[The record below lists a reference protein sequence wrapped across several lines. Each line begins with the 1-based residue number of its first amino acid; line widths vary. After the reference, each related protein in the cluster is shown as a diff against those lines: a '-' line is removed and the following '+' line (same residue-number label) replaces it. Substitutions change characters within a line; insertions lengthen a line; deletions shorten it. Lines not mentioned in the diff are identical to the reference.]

1 MSVATLA
8 RATKAAPPII
18 TCKKAQWE
26 KKNAPPSLEEVK
38 KAVNELLGTVQELKK
53 TNDQRFDAIE
63 KKGHAPAELEAKI
76 AKLNESIEKNEK
88 IHNDFIAAAKKREEE
103 AKAALAELEKKWEAR
118 FNREDL
124 GAGGDEAAEKKKRQL
139 ETKAYD
145 KYLRKGRNADFT
157 EDERKVLIVGN
168 DATGG
173 YLAPPEMVMDII
185 KGVVEFTPFRSI
197 CTVYQ
202 TSRGELLLPK
212 RTQVASATR
221 VGEVQQRN
229 ETQNPAW
236 GMLSIQTPEMY
247 AQARISKQ
255 NLEDSAFN
263 LAQFIT
269 DEFREQFGVK
279 EGAEAINGTGHPTQL
294 LGILAANAAGL
305 GTPLSFQVSGSAA
318 TIAGPAGAQADGL
331 IDLFYGVKTAYA
343 ARGRWILNRNSL
355 GQVRKLK
362 DTQGQYLW
370 APPIA
375 VGEPATILGAPYT
388 ECPDMPNQGA
398 NAFPIGFGDWKRAYV
413 IVDRVE
419 IDIVRDDL
427 TLADNGQV
435 KFTGRRRVGGQV
447 VLGEAV
453 KLLKCS
459 T

>member
-1 MSVATLA
+1 MSVATIA
-8 RATKAAPPII
+8 RATKAAPAVI

-38 KAVNELLGTVQELKK
+38 KAVDELLKAVHEQKK
-53 TNDQRFDAIE
+53 TNDQRLDALE
-63 KKGHAPAELEAKI
+63 KGKGTAEYEAKLD
-76 AKLNESIEKNEK
+76 KLNSAIDKNEK
-88 IHNDFIAAAKKREEE
+88 VQTEYLAAAKKREEE

-139 ETKAYD
+139 EVKAYD
-145 KYLRKGRNADFT
+145 KYLRFGDRSNKLT

-168 DATGG
+168 DSSGG

-185 KGVVEFTPFRSI
+185 KGVVEFTPFRGI
-197 CTVYQ
+197 CTVYT
-202 TSRGELLLPK
+202 TSRGELMLPK
-212 RTQVASATR
+212 RTQTAAATR
-221 VGEVQQRN
+221 VGEVSTRA

-236 GMLSIQTPEMY
+236 GMLTIQTPEMY
-247 AQARISKQ
+247 AEARISKQ

-263 LAQFIT
+263 LQQFIQ
-269 DEFREQFGVK
+269 DECREQFGVK
-279 EGAEAINGTGHPTQL
+279 EGAEAINGTGNPTQL
-294 LGILAANAAGL
+294 LGILAANAAGI
-305 GTPLSFQVSGSAA
+305 GTPLAFQVSGSAA
-318 TIAGPAGAQADGL
+318 TIAGPAAAQADGL

-375 VGEPATILGAPYT
+375 VGEPSTILGAPYT

-419 IDIVRDDL
+419 MDFVRDDL
-427 TLADNGQV
+427 TLANVGQV
-435 KFTGRRRVGGQV
+435 KFTARRRVGGQV